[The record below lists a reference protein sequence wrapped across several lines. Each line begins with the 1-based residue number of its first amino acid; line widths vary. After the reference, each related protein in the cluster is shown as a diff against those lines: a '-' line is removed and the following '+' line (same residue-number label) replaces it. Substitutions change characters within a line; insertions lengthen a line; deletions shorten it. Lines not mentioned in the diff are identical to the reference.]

1 MGQKKNW
8 YIPSELWSFAG
19 ARLIFLV
26 SSLKEVGTVQGD
38 AWRWDD
44 GTMGFARWCWKTM
57 GHDDFTQVNGGFIDI
72 YHDL

>member
-1 MGQKKNW
+1 MGQKKTDTFLRNFGLS
-8 YIPSELWSFAG
+8 PGRGWSF
-19 ARLIFLV
+19 F